1 MCSEMMTKINECNM
15 RFCTPNTREKTIA
28 TAAEIWFQRTVKQ
41 EEDNVSNTRLPN
53 LWIEK
58 M

>member
-53 LWIEK
+53 L
-58 M
+58 